1 MLSRSR
7 YLGVWMTDLCREM
20 EKEPMCGSVR
30 GGNTI
35 SIVRPLVVNGT
46 AGEISALS
54 PEEHLRTEHQR
65 FFFIFYFQASAR
77 PQCLQTT
84 SATETVQPAEQRAEV
99 MKQNRDESAGRTTH
113 LLNTFSIFPTL
124 LLFLFFS
131 ACLFISPRGVPIPLR
146 AYLSVSIT
154 TSRRLRPLSLPLLP
168 PLPLSQHTHHDLS
181 LISRERLV

>member
-1 MLSRSR
+1 
-7 YLGVWMTDLCREM
+7 
-20 EKEPMCGSVR
+20 MCGSVR

-46 AGEISALS
+46 AREISALS

-124 LLFLFFS
+124 LLFFFFPPAFS
-131 ACLFISPRGVPIPLR
+131 FRPAASRSLSVRISPSPSPPLAVSVPSLF
-146 AYLSVSIT
+146 LFS
-154 TSRRLRPLSLPLLP
+154 LLSLS
-168 PLPLSQHTHHDLS
+168 LSIHTT
-181 LISRERLV
+181 ISP